1 MIEIVCRKITV
12 ETQYVPTAWM
22 TRVMF
27 DEMERGVAQAILDG
41 KVEVG
46 IKDFVSTACHWFKLT
61 DVPLDTRME
70 GHKALLSVEIAEQ
83 MEATR
88 SLVSL
93 EDVAI

>member
-1 MIEIVCRKITV
+1 VVEIITRRITV
-12 ETQYVPTAWM
+12 ETQYVPEGWHDKIF
-22 TRVMF
+22 F

-46 IKDFVSTACHWFKLT
+46 LKDFSSSITHWFHLR

-93 EDVAI
+93 EDVVI